1 MFTPAK
7 RSRAQKHVLPQA
19 PSKNLRAAGGGAKA
33 GGAGGRNRFSALLV
47 EEDAAP
53 VAVAT
58 LVKPVVSLAIEDVG
72 QWGDEDEH
80 VLHPSVVRWTKE
92 VESTYWIHKPIV
104 YQAPA
109 PVEEEEEEKE
119 KEKEWFDQEEELWM
133 QPFTAAL
140 EMMNEAQDVYDCRR
154 LSDSDYAA
162 FMTFLYEKGWDVR
175 HEERRF
181 VQALTAS
188 EPSRVWVPLGQKCI
202 PRFCREGIECGA
214 QDCCYVHGDTIP
226 KVKEECT
233 FGAKCGASDPTGA
246 KRALCIR
253 MHPGEVWS
261 PSACVHRQ

>member
-1 MFTPAK
+1 MAPTK
-7 RSRAQKHVLPQA
+7 VLRTVGDGVRIGKSCFA
-19 PSKNLRAAGGGAKA
+19 SL
-33 GGAGGRNRFSALLV
+33 SLSDSE
-47 EEDAAP
+47 EEDAS
-53 VAVAT
+53 VST
-58 LVKPVVSLAIEDVG
+58 EKKSVVSLSSEDIG

-92 VESTYWIHKPIV
+92 VESQYWLHKPLV
-104 YQAPA
+104 YQAVPA
-109 PVEEEEEEKE
+109 PEPVVEEEEKDE
-119 KEKEWFDQEEELWM
+119 EKEWFEKEDELWM
-133 QPFTAAL
+133 QPFAAAL